1 MTSMLAPLL
10 LLALAGTPSEGR
22 VVEQVVAVL
31 RNPAGAQP
39 RPIMQSRLEQE
50 SRVALVD
57 RGAIEAATA
66 PLDAAALRAGLRWL
80 IDQLLVADEA
90 ARLQV
95 DEVPR
100 DEQLLALRRFRERFP
115 GEAAYRRF
123 LEAADLTEDDLTVTL
138 ARELRVQRYLES
150 RVGRSARI
158 SDDEV
163 DRFLDAQGASLES
176 REARDAVRTRLAVE
190 KAQAQVKQLLGD
202 LRGRA
207 DVRVLVP
214 ELAGDAGR

>member
-1 MTSMLAPLL
+1 
-10 LLALAGTPSEGR
+10 
-22 VVEQVVAVL
+22 
-31 RNPAGAQP
+31 
-39 RPIMQSRLEQE
+39 MQSRLEQE